1 MPAPSSAAATST
13 PQASACT
20 TAAIRSTRVC
30 PSRSISRPWATAPS
44 ALPIPN
50 APTTRPAIANEP
62 VKFCASSRI
71 ARPNMPIGIEPMAEA
86 ITGRRA
92 PGSASSVA

>member
-1 MPAPSSAAATST
+1 MAASASAAATSA

-20 TAAIRSTRVC
+20 TAAVRSTRVC
-30 PSRSISRPWATAPS
+30 PSRSISRPCATAPS

-50 APTTRPAIANEP
+50 APTTRPATANEP
-62 VKFCASSRI
+62 VASCASSRI
-71 ARPNMPIGIEPMAEA
+71 ARPNMPIGIEPTAEA

-92 PGSASSVA
+92 PGRASSAP